1 MAGGAYVVSASMARW
16 EWRVL
21 GVIECRSRPGSHG
34 VASLA
39 RSREE
44 LLLRT
49 VARVRGVVVIG
60 LMAADACDGQS
71 RVIAVHVAVRAL
83 AWWHGVRS
91 RQRERRVGVIEGG
104 VGPDRGVMAQLTRGG
119 ESRRSMG
126 GIVGACIILLMA
138 RVAQRAVQRVVPVHV
153 AIDAL
158 TRRHGVRPSQGES
171 GARVVEFA
179 VRPKHR
185 VVAALARRRE
195 MG

>member
-1 MAGGAYVVSASMARW
+1 MAGGAYVVSVPVAGW
-16 EWRVL
+16 ELRVL
-21 GVIECRSRPGSHG
+21 AVIERRSRPGGCG

-49 VARVRGVVVIG
+49 VARVCGVVVIG

-83 AWWHGVRS
+83 ARWHCVVS
-91 RQRERRVGVIEGG
+91 RQRECRVGVIKGG

-126 GIVGACIILLMA
+126 GIVRARIIFLMA
-138 RVAQRAVQRVVPVHV
+138 GVAQRAV
-153 AIDAL
+153 
-158 TRRHGVRPSQGES
+158 
-171 GARVVEFA
+171 
-179 VRPKHR
+179 
-185 VVAALARRRE
+185 
-195 MG
+195 